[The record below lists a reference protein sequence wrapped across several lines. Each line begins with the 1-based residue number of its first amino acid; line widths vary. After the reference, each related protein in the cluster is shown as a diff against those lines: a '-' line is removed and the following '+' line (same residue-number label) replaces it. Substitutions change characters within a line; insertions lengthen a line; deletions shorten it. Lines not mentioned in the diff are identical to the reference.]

1 MFRVQVR
8 ILKGLQGVSKPL
20 NNAQIRDSLYAALVE
35 WLGHHPFKVGDYWFE
50 SNMQYYAEL
59 E

>member
-1 MFRVQVR
+1 MGSIIHVNQIYSTRLTR
-8 ILKGLQGVSKPL
+8 RLKK
-20 NNAQIRDSLYAALVE
+20 DAALVE